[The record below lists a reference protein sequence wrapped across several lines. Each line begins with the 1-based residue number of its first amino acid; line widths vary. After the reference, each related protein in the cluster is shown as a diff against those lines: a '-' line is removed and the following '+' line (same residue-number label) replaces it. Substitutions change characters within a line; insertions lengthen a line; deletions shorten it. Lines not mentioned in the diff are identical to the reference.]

1 MNPDKLDGVYLKTE
15 VVSQTDSSPGFPH
28 ANSGNYNSSPLE
40 TAVIT
45 GVFLA
50 VAVILTVIIIKFCST
65 FFSKKREYDKK

>member
-1 MNPDKLDGVYLKTE
+1 MNSDKLNVGYLKTE
-15 VVSQTDSSPGFPH
+15 VVSQTDSSLGLPH
-28 ANSGNYNSSPLE
+28 ANSENYNSSPLE

-65 FFSKKREYDKK
+65 FFSKKRESDKT